1 MVNLENFVVY
11 ENLMTHDSDKL
22 INQIKKY
29 FPDIKFEIISVLNK
43 KSLKNKYDNQS
54 FLLSCNEYSDIIKL
68 KENDDFKELIKFYNY
83 YITKEFYDSLVISPL
98 YSEKVNDMVSKNKYL
113 YHFTTSDNDNS
124 IFTNGLRIKGGKSY
138 RYFPKR
144 IYLYSTNKE
153 ITLNKNLPKTFINKI
168 INSDDKKNYGL
179 TILKIDKD
187 KLKNIDFYTDDYMEE
202 KESVYIYNNI
212 SPKYIEKI

>member
-1 MVNLENFVVY
+1 MINLENFVVS

-29 FPDIKFEIISVLNK
+29 FPDIKFEVSSVLSR

-54 FLLSCNEYSDIIKL
+54 FLLSCEELSDILKL
-68 KENDDFKELIKFYNY
+68 KKNKDFEELLQFYNY

-98 YSEKVNDMVSKNKYL
+98 YSEKVNDIVYKNEYL
-113 YHFTTSDNDNS
+113 YHFTTSDNDKS
-124 IFTNGLRIKGGKSY
+124 ILENGLRIKKGKSY

-153 ITLNKNLPKTFINKI
+153 ITSDKNLPKKFINKI
-168 INSDDKKNYGL
+168 INKEDKENYGL
-179 TILKIDKD
+179 TIFKIDKD
-187 KLKNIDFYTDDYMEE
+187 KLSNIDFYTDDYMEE

-212 SPKYIEKI
+212 PAEYIEKI